1 MARRHT
7 HTEQQSRPSPP
18 DILPLISVLVLLA
31 TGAIDGAV
39 IRDGIVGANG
49 VQPLDIMALFISLA
63 YLSISLD
70 ATGLLRFLAFLV
82 VHKGGHSGRRLFT
95 YLYAFFLVCGVV
107 VGNDPVILSGTAF
120 LAYLTR
126 VSGITNPKAWIF
138 SQFAAANMASVVLV
152 SSNPTN
158 LVLSGAFALKW
169 TSYIAHVVLPFL
181 GAAVTVYPLLLY
193 MFCAPELIPAS
204 LDIDFDEV
212 DDVRETLVDRGG
224 AIFGSCLMLVT
235 LGVLVGTS
243 TVGVPVW
250 QVTVPPA
257 CIMLAR
263 DVWWDWSRHCSMRN
277 ERNESSGTAIAG
289 PEAPNCAEGTMAVD
303 DGVVTVGGKNNKANI
318 ELQEP
323 RERRPARDN
332 SLNPSLE
339 PAGHTPT
346 SLAEHAHI
354 HLTRLRRTFPTVS
367 AIASRLPVPL
377 LPFAF
382 LTFILVNALSTQ
394 GWVALFSG
402 WWGAWVR
409 GTGVL
414 GAVGGM
420 GFLSC
425 IFCNV
430 CGTNIGATILLARL
444 LQLWI
449 AAARPSPREQYGA
462 VYALAVGSNFG
473 AFTLTFSA
481 SLAGLLWRR
490 ILQQKGI
497 HVRGLE
503 FLSVNLPI
511 VCVAMLVGCVVLV
524 GEVYVVYA

>member
-1 MARRHT
+1 
-7 HTEQQSRPSPP
+7 
-18 DILPLISVLVLLA
+18 
-31 TGAIDGAV
+31 
-39 IRDGIVGANG
+39 
-49 VQPLDIMALFISLA
+49 
-63 YLSISLD
+63 
-70 ATGLLRFLAFLV
+70 
-82 VHKGGHSGRRLFT
+82 
-95 YLYAFFLVCGVV
+95 
-107 VGNDPVILSGTAF
+107 
-120 LAYLTR
+120 
-126 VSGITNPKAWIF
+126 
-138 SQFAAANMASVVLV
+138 
-152 SSNPTN
+152 
-158 LVLSGAFALKW
+158 
-169 TSYIAHVVLPFL
+169 
-181 GAAVTVYPLLLY
+181 
-193 MFCAPELIPAS
+193 
-204 LDIDFDEV
+204 
-212 DDVRETLVDRGG
+212 
-224 AIFGSCLMLVT
+224 MLVT

-430 CGTNIGATILLARL
+430 RALHYSVCCQRGSLTSPPSSGVRHEHRCHDPPRATPPALDCRSAAIAARAVWRGVRACGGLELRRVHADIQRVACGIAVAAHPPAEGHTRPWIGILVGQFANCVCCNAGGVCGTCG
-444 LQLWI
+444 
-449 AAARPSPREQYGA
+449 
-462 VYALAVGSNFG
+462 
-473 AFTLTFSA
+473 
-481 SLAGLLWRR
+481 
-490 ILQQKGI
+490 
-497 HVRGLE
+497 
-503 FLSVNLPI
+503 
-511 VCVAMLVGCVVLV
+511 
-524 GEVYVVYA
+524 